1 MDKHEKI
8 GLLKE
13 AKDSGIQPETF
24 NLFEGYPI
32 KNAEHTADEKAAAGG
47 CWKQYWKIFA
57 RQDFPQTCPFCGEPL
72 AEDDID
78 GCHVNIGERML
89 FEDVFYSEKTYIIPG
104 HHSCNMQLGDS
115 FKCNIPIMAVEA
127 IEK

>member
-1 MDKHEKI
+1 MDKYEKI

-47 CWKQYWKIFA
+47 CWKQYWKIFCTT
-57 RQDFPQTCPFCGEPL
+57 RFSTDMPL
-72 AEDDID
+72 
-78 GCHVNIGERML
+78 L
-89 FEDVFYSEKTYIIPG
+89 W
-104 HHSCNMQLGDS
+104 
-115 FKCNIPIMAVEA
+115 
-127 IEK
+127 